1 MVADCKGNPCHNWD
15 INKDSGTFSLTNCPQ
30 PSQKTAWLNKL
41 KRKWSSMRQSEIAW
55 LKSKYSH
62 RFLGVVVNLVLCYIV
77 CRECQTQLCFD
88 NWSDR
93 KKSSNLNR
101 FTWDKDSQ
109 SNRIHCSLGN
119 VFFQG
124 LIFLAPFLLDDSNI
138 YYHQKLPI
146 KVNVSQW
153 WWSVLYPASFG
164 FRCWNAT
171 EKFPSFE
178 ANLYHNTVLEV
189 FKCKLGEHHAA
200 YIFVKTG
207 TFHQSFLIELL
218 PLPSGGGY
226 VLPYSGGSDRGG
238 KKNT

>member
-1 MVADCKGNPCHNWD
+1 
-15 INKDSGTFSLTNCPQ
+15 
-30 PSQKTAWLNKL
+30 
-41 KRKWSSMRQSEIAW
+41 MRQSEIAW
-55 LKSKYSH
+55 P
-62 RFLGVVVNLVLCYIV
+62 RTRTVFLGVVVNLVLCYIV

-88 NWSDR
+88 NWSAR

-109 SNRIHCSLGN
+109 CNRIHCSLGN

-124 LIFLAPFLLDDSNI
+124 LIFLAPFHLDDSNI

-164 FRCWNAT
+164 LRCWNAT

-178 ANLYHNTVLEV
+178 AHLYHNTVLEV

-200 YIFVKTG
+200 YFLLKRALFIKVSWLNYYRS
-207 TFHQSFLIELL
+207 HQVVVMYCCIQ
-218 PLPSGGGY
+218 GGVGQ
-226 VLPYSGGSDRGG
+226 RGPG
-238 KKNT
+238 EYLDT